1 MAQVEQA
8 FQQVFGPYAGWAHN
22 TLFISELA
30 SMRHRLPARLVEPA
44 KRKASQPKA
53 ETPGSDSDQPEA
65 AELCGAQAPEG
76 NIAPRNRRRGKAG
89 RPSRE
94 GSAALGSSAGA
105 GRSEAAGQV
114 QAEAAALRAD
124 GDAGEPASLKQVGVS
139 QGPRIGAARAE
150 DADQAEDCDDC
161 QVWVDGCQLVDPKE
175 MGLPP
180 GLSYPVMTV
189 GASPLRRYTVKV
201 AQPGEVARLRRQSR
215 Q

>member
-94 GSAALGSSAGA
+94 DSAALGSSAGA
-105 GRSEAAGQV
+105 VRSGAAGQV

-124 GDAGEPASLKQVGVS
+124 GDAGEQVGVS
-139 QGPRIGAARAE
+139 QGPRIGAARGE
-150 DADQAEDCDDC
+150 NADQAEDCEDC
-161 QVWVDGCQLVDPKE
+161 QEWVDGCQLVDPEE

-180 GLSYPVMTV
+180 GLSYPVITV
-189 GASPLRRYTVKV
+189 GAGPLKRYTVKV